1 MQFVT
6 LKTLRRGSE
15 LPPIIENSEALRNLA
30 GLKEELANKKIS
42 EAELSR
48 RSKIKASSIALY
60 VRNKK
65 LPGITDYNKLAGVF
79 DWKILTA
86 TGTEESALKAERESV
101 RAKFIVGKSYKID
114 SANGCVFRYEG
125 KQGIHHIFREVRGNW
140 TRTYTD
146 AQLIGA
152 KTEEVKE

>member
-1 MQFVT
+1 MQPVT
-6 LKTLRRGSE
+6 LWRKRE
-15 LPPIIENSEALRNLA
+15 LPPVIEDSDALKNLA
-30 GLKEELANKKIS
+30 GLKGELASKGIS
-42 EAELSR
+42 ETELSR
-48 RSKIKASSIALY
+48 QTKIKAISIALY

-65 LPGITDYNKLAGVF
+65 LPGITDYNKLAGVLG
-79 DWKILTA
+79 WKILTA
-86 TGTEESALKAERESV
+86 TGTEESALKADRESV

-114 SANGCVFRYEG
+114 SANGCVFKYEG

>member
-6 LKTLRRGSE
+6 LTQKRE
-15 LPPIIENSEALRNLA
+15 LPLVIEDANALKNLA
-30 GLKEELANKKIS
+30 VLKEELASKGIT

-48 RSKIKASSIALY
+48 RSKIKASSTALY

-65 LPGITDYNKLAGVF
+65 LPGITDYNKMAGVLG
-79 DWKILTA
+79 WKILTA

-125 KQGIHHIFREVRGNW
+125 KQGIHHVFREIRGNW

-152 KTEEVKE
+152 RTEEVNS

>member
-1 MQFVT
+1 MQPVT
-6 LKTLRRGSE
+6 LTQKRE
-15 LPPIIENSEALRNLA
+15 LPPVIEDADALKNLA
-30 GLKEELANKKIS
+30 GLKDELTSKGIT

-48 RSKIKASSIALY
+48 QSKIKASSIALY
-60 VRNKK
+60 ARNKK
-65 LPGITDYNKLAGVF
+65 LPGITDYNKMAGVLG
-79 DWKILTA
+79 WEILTA

-114 SANGCVFRYEG
+114 SANGCVFKYEG
-125 KQGIHHIFREVRGNW
+125 KQGIHHVFREIRGNW

-152 KTEEVKE
+152 RTEEVNS

>member
-1 MQFVT
+1 MQPVT
-6 LKTLRRGSE
+6 LTKKRE
-15 LPPIIENSEALRNLA
+15 LPPVIEDTDALRNLA
-30 GLKEELANKKIS
+30 GLKEELASKGIS

-65 LPGITDYNKLAGVF
+65 LPGITDYNKLARVLG
-79 DWKILTA
+79 WEILTA
-86 TGTEESALKAERESV
+86 TSTEESALKTERESV
-101 RAKFIVGKSYKID
+101 RAKFIVGKKYKLD

-152 KTEEVKE
+152 RTEEVNP

>member
-6 LKTLRRGSE
+6 LRRKRE
-15 LPPIIENSEALRNLA
+15 LPPVIEDADALKNLA
-30 GLKEELANKKIS
+30 GLKEELASKGIS

-65 LPGITDYNKLAGVF
+65 LPGITDYNKLALVLG
-79 DWKILTA
+79 WKILTA
-86 TGTEESALKAERESV
+86 TDTEESALKAERESV
-101 RAKFIVGKSYKID
+101 HAKFTVGKSYKID

-125 KQGIHHIFREVRGNW
+125 KQGIHHVFREIRGNW